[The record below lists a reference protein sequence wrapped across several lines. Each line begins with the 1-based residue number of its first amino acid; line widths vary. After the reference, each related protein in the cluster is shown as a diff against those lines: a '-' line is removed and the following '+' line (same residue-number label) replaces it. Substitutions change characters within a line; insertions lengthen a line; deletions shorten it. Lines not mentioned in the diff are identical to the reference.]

1 MSSRI
6 RPDSKMAVNR
16 FSPVRRRS
24 TCLACLAVV
33 IAFLFASVQ
42 AQDASKALDISSQ
55 ADRTEITI
63 GDQLH
68 YQISVK
74 FPEGGRID
82 LPSVLGNLGAFEVKD
97 FKTDAPSRVDGKLKQ
112 TWSFTLSTFTVGD
125 YLIPPQTVEYRQGQD
140 TTAQAF
146 MTQPIAV
153 KVKRTSPETVK
164 DIADLAPQEEP
175 AVRRPWWL
183 AAAIALLV
191 IAAFLA
197 WKLTRR
203 HRKVTVAETHL
214 APPFDEAMASLLSL
228 NAISLV
234 RQNRG
239 KELAFGLSHL
249 LRRYISRRF
258 DIDALEST
266 SSEFIEL
273 AAELPLPLAQ
283 KPFIPRFCEITDTVK
298 FADSVLLESEA
309 GSLVDD
315 IRRFLEATRPKE
327 EAKPQAAKEGAT

>member
-1 MSSRI
+1 MSARI
-6 RPDSKMAVNR
+6 RTSSSAAAITLIPGKRGWTSPACWAMALLCV
-16 FSPVRRRS
+16 S
-24 TCLACLAVV
+24 A
-33 IAFLFASVQ
+33 Q
-42 AQDASKALDISSQ
+42 AQEASQALDISSQ

-68 YQISVK
+68 YRITVK

-97 FKTDAPSRVDGKLKQ
+97 YKNDAPSRAEGKLKQ

-125 YLIPPQTVEYRQGQD
+125 YLIPPQTVEYRQGRD
-140 TTAQAF
+140 TAAQVF

-164 DIADLAPQEEP
+164 DIADLAPPEEP

-183 AAAIALLV
+183 AAAVALLGL
-191 IAAFLA
+191 AAFLA

-203 HRKVTVAETHL
+203 HRQVTVAEAPL
-214 APPFDEAMASLLSL
+214 APPFEEAMASLLSL

-239 KELAFGLSHL
+239 KELAFALSHL

-258 DIDALEST
+258 AIDALEST
-266 SSEFIEL
+266 SSEFVEL
-273 AAELPLPLAQ
+273 AAALPLPLAQ

-298 FADSVLLESEA
+298 FADAVLLESEA

-327 EAKPQAAKEGAT
+327 EPKTHAAKEGAA